1 MEVEPLRLTQFA
13 GRTKGKF
20 MSHSSKVYTSKKAA
34 FFFFFFPPP
43 LLMQSCLLKDVALPE
58 AERKEAEFTKV
69 VLPLGIVASC
79 KVSAKGF

>member
-20 MSHSSKVYTSKKAA
+20 MSHSSKVYTSKIPA
-34 FFFFFFPPP
+34 FFFFFPPP

-58 AERKEAEFTKV
+58 AERMEAEFTKV

>member
-1 MEVEPLRLTQFA
+1 
-13 GRTKGKF
+13 
-20 MSHSSKVYTSKKAA
+20 
-34 FFFFFFPPP
+34 
-43 LLMQSCLLKDVALPE
+43 MQSCLLKDVALPE